1 MNAKKINTLFKH
13 PEQIT
18 SEDLIGLKQA
28 VDDFPYAAPLHALY
42 MKALQKKESYLL
54 PGQIKRAAIATPNRA
69 ALKEFHDMPIP
80 GMESAKEVPV
90 VDFTEV
96 AEAGKV
102 EEVEVVDKA
111 PAKKA
116 VEPAKAEEPV
126 KAKVE
131 KAAEPA
137 TPKTEKMHAAAQK
150 SEEVKPKT
158 EVKAEVS
165 ANVPEPV
172 KPESEVKEPV
182 KLDTPKPKATPAK
195 AASAQEDLSHL
206 PEAVRK
212 AILRSRALRGEEIP
226 ANTTEEKK
234 PAEVVEPAQA
244 APVKKEVASARVEEK
259 SAEVVE
265 SAQAAPVEEKPVQI
279 KKSAPTEEK
288 SKPAAEKSV
297 AEEVPAPEKSVAEKP
312 TSEKPKQAPKTPKPK
327 QSKAKKTEA
336 APVEEKLEV
345 REMPF
350 SEKASFME
358 WLTADFSDGAPNK
371 VERSAPKDV
380 KTIISE
386 LPKFPVPKKDGK
398 IDVFHLP
405 SDDQGKFVTE
415 TLAEIYLKQ
424 ALWDKAINA
433 YEVLSLKYPEKSGF
447 FADRIRE
454 IKKHKK

>member
-80 GMESAKEVPV
+80 GMESPKVVPV

-102 EEVEVVDKA
+102 EEVEVAAKA
-111 PAKKA
+111 PEKKA
-116 VEPAKAEEPV
+116 VESVKAVEPV

-137 TPKTEKMHAAAQK
+137 TPKTEKKQVAAQK
-150 SEEVKPKT
+150 SEAVKSKS
-158 EVKAEVS
+158 K
-165 ANVPEPV
+165 
-172 KPESEVKEPV
+172 VKEPV
-182 KLDTPKPKATPAK
+182 KLETPKPKAAPAK
-195 AASAQEDLSHL
+195 SASAQEDLSHL

-226 ANTTEEKK
+226 TSTTEEKK
-234 PAEVVEPAQA
+234 PAEVAAPELKQRPSEVSAEPTKKAEGVEPTQT
-244 APVKKEVASARVEEK
+244 VSVEEK
-259 SAEVVE
+259 LAD
-265 SAQAAPVEEKPVQI
+265 EKPVEDKPVQ
-279 KKSAPTEEK
+279 EEQPAVAE
-288 SKPAAEKSV
+288 KPAAEKSV
-297 AEEVPAPEKSVAEKP
+297 AEKPAP
-312 TSEKPKQAPKTPKPK
+312 EKPKQAPKTPKPK
-327 QSKAKKTEA
+327 IEKATKSEA
-336 APVEEKLEV
+336 ASIEEKLEV

-358 WLTADFSDGAPNK
+358 WLTADFSDGEPKK
-371 VERSAPKDV
+371 VVRSAPKDV

-386 LPKFPVPKKDGK
+386 LPKFPAPKKDGK

-454 IKKHKK
+454 IKKQKK

>member
-13 PEQIT
+13 PEEIT

-80 GMESAKEVPV
+80 GMESSKEAPV
-90 VDFTEV
+90 VDFTEM

-102 EEVEVVDKA
+102 EEVEVAAKA
-111 PAKKA
+111 AEKKA
-116 VEPAKAEEPV
+116 VEPVMDKEPV
-126 KAKVE
+126 QKKVE
-131 KAAEPA
+131 KAPEPA
-137 TPKTEKMHAAAQK
+137 TPESEKKQEVKAETAAQK
-150 SEEVKPKT
+150 S
-158 EVKAEVS
+158 
-165 ANVPEPV
+165 EPV

-182 KLDTPKPKATPAK
+182 KLDTPKPKAAPAK
-195 AASAQEDLSHL
+195 PTTLPEDLSHL

-212 AILRSRALRGEEIP
+212 AILRSRALRGEETP
-226 ANTTEEKK
+226 ASATEEKK
-234 PAEVVEPAQA
+234 PAEVEAPKVEQPPKGVPAEPAKKVEEPTEAEVVVPVQA
-244 APVKKEVASARVEEK
+244 APVKKEVQPTRVEENTVEEEPVQVMK
-259 SAEVVE
+259 SAPAKEK
-265 SAQAAPVEEKPVQI
+265 SAPVEETPVQ
-279 KKSAPTEEK
+279 EQ
-288 SKPAAEKSV
+288 SKPAL
-297 AEEVPAPEKSVAEKP
+297 
-312 TSEKPKQAPKTPKPK
+312 EKPKKAPKPK
-327 QSKAKKTEA
+327 QSKPKKVEA

-358 WLTADFSDGAPNK
+358 WLTADFSDGEPKK
-371 VERSAPKDV
+371 VERSAAKDV

-424 ALWDKAINA
+424 GLWDKAINA
-433 YEVLSLKYPEKSGF
+433 YEVLSLKYPEKSSF

-454 IKKHKK
+454 IKKQKK

>member
-13 PEQIT
+13 PEEIT

-80 GMESAKEVPV
+80 GMESSKEAPV

-102 EEVEVVDKA
+102 EEVEVAAKA
-111 PAKKA
+111 PEK
-116 VEPAKAEEPV
+116 KAEEPA
-126 KAKVE
+126 KKKVE
-131 KAAEPA
+131 KAPETE
-137 TPKTEKMHAAAQK
+137 TPKTEKNQATAQK
-150 SEEVKPKT
+150 SEAVKSESEV
-158 EVKAEVS
+158 
-165 ANVPEPV
+165 NEPV
-172 KPESEVKEPV
+172 KF
-182 KLDTPKPKATPAK
+182 DTPKPKAAPAK
-195 AASAQEDLSHL
+195 PTTLPKDLSHL
-206 PEAVRK
+206 PEAVRN

-226 ANTTEEKK
+226 ASTTEEKK
-234 PAEVVEPAQA
+234 PAEVLEPTQA
-244 APVKKEVASARVEEK
+244 TPVKEK
-259 SAEVVE
+259 
-265 SAQAAPVEEKPVQI
+265 PVEEKPVQV
-279 KKSAPTEEK
+279 KKSAPAEEK
-288 SKPAAEKSV
+288 SKPVQKKPAPV
-297 AEEVPAPEKSVAEKP
+297 EVKAAPEK
-312 TSEKPKQAPKTPKPK
+312 PKKAPKAPKPK
-327 QSKAKKTEA
+327 QSKPKKVQA

-350 SEKASFME
+350 SEKASFMD
-358 WLTADFSDGAPNK
+358 WLTADFSDGAPKK
-371 VERSAPKDV
+371 VKRSAPKDV

-454 IKKHKK
+454 IKKQKK

>member
-13 PEQIT
+13 PEKIT

-96 AEAGKV
+96 ADADKV
-102 EEVEVVDKA
+102 EEVEVAAKA
-111 PAKKA
+111 PEKKA
-116 VEPAKAEEPV
+116 VEPVKAEEPAKK
-126 KAKVE
+126 KAE
-131 KAAEPA
+131 KALETA
-137 TPKTEKMHAAAQK
+137 TPESEKKQ
-150 SEEVKPKT
+150 EVKSKPK
-158 EVKAEVS
+158 K
-165 ANVPEPV
+165 
-172 KPESEVKEPV
+172 KPTQEKKTEVKEPV
-182 KLDTPKPKATPAK
+182 KLDTPTPKGAPVKPTAVP
-195 AASAQEDLSHL
+195 EDVSHL
-206 PEAVRK
+206 PEAVRN
-212 AILRSRALRGEEIP
+212 AILRSRALRGEKIP
-226 ANTTEEKK
+226 TSSPKEKK
-234 PAEVVEPAQA
+234 PVQVEKITDEPVIEKTPEAVVPPQTTPVKEEVKPKSTAAKAPKKQQPKVKAEVAPTA
-244 APVKKEVASARVEEK
+244 AKPKVGKKEKAEAR
-259 SAEVVE
+259 
-265 SAQAAPVEEKPVQI
+265 
-279 KKSAPTEEK
+279 
-288 SKPAAEKSV
+288 PA
-297 AEEVPAPEKSVAEKP
+297 
-312 TSEKPKQAPKTPKPK
+312 
-327 QSKAKKTEA
+327 
-336 APVEEKLEV
+336 EEKLEV

-358 WLTADFSDGAPNK
+358 WLTADFSDREPKK
-371 VERSAPKDV
+371 VGRSAPKDV
-380 KTIISE
+380 KTIIGE

-405 SDDQGKFVTE
+405 SNDQGKFVTE

-424 ALWDKAINA
+424 GLWDKAINA

-447 FADRIRE
+447 FADRIKE

>member
-13 PEQIT
+13 PEEIT

-96 AEAGKV
+96 AEAGNV
-102 EEVEVVDKA
+102 EEVEVAAKA
-111 PAKKA
+111 LEKKT
-116 VEPAKAEEPV
+116 VEPVKAEEPV

-137 TPKTEKMHAAAQK
+137 TPKTEKKHEVKAEAAAQK
-150 SEEVKPKT
+150 SEAVKSK
-158 EVKAEVS
+158 K
-165 ANVPEPV
+165 
-172 KPESEVKEPV
+172 EVKEPV
-182 KLDTPKPKATPAK
+182 KLDTPKPKVAPAK
-195 AASAQEDLSHL
+195 PTTVPEDLSHL

-212 AILRSRALRGEEIP
+212 AISRSRALRGEEIP
-226 ANTTEEKK
+226 TSTTEEKK
-234 PAEVVEPAQA
+234 PAEVEAPKVEQRPAEVPAEPAKKVEEPTATEVVVPVQA
-244 APVKKEVASARVEEK
+244 APVKKEVQPARVEEK
-259 SAEVVE
+259 PA
-265 SAQAAPVEEKPVQI
+265 EEKAVKI
-279 KKSAPTEEK
+279 KKSAPAKEKSAPVEETPVQEQ
-288 SKPAAEKSV
+288 SKPAL
-297 AEEVPAPEKSVAEKP
+297 EKP
-312 TSEKPKQAPKTPKPK
+312 DLEKLKKAPKAPKPK
-327 QSKAKKTEA
+327 QSRPTKVEA
-336 APVEEKLEV
+336 APIEETLEV

-358 WLTADFSDGAPNK
+358 WLTADFSDGEPKK

-386 LPKFPVPKKDGK
+386 LPKFPQPKKDGK
-398 IDVFHLP
+398 IDVFHLT

-454 IKKHKK
+454 IKKQKK

>member
-102 EEVEVVDKA
+102 EEVEVAAKA
-111 PAKKA
+111 PEK
-116 VEPAKAEEPV
+116 KAEEPV
-126 KAKVE
+126 KEKVE
-131 KAAEPA
+131 KAPE
-137 TPKTEKMHAAAQK
+137 AAAQK
-150 SEEVKPKT
+150 T
-158 EVKAEVS
+158 KA
-165 ANVPEPV
+165 V
-172 KPESEVKEPV
+172 KPETEVKEPV
-182 KLDTPKPKATPAK
+182 KLDTPKPKAAPAK
-195 AASAQEDLSHL
+195 PTAVPDDLSHL

-226 ANTTEEKK
+226 ASTTEEKK
-234 PAEVVEPAQA
+234 PAEVVEPVQA
-244 APVKKEVASARVEEK
+244 TPVKKEVAPARVEEK
-259 SAEVVE
+259 VA
-265 SAQAAPVEEKPVQI
+265 EEKPIQI
-279 KKSAPTEEK
+279 KKSAPAEEK
-288 SKPAAEKSV
+288 SE
-297 AEEVPAPEKSVAEKP
+297 PAPA
-312 TSEKPKQAPKTPKPK
+312 KPKKAPKTPKPK

-358 WLTADFSDGAPNK
+358 WLTADFSDGAPKK

-454 IKKHKK
+454 IKKQKK

>member
-54 PGQIKRAAIATPNRA
+54 PGQIKRAAISTPNRA

-80 GMESAKEVPV
+80 GMEGVKEVQV

-102 EEVEVVDKA
+102 EKVEVA
-111 PAKKA
+111 TTAT
-116 VEPAKAEEPV
+116 EPAE
-126 KAKVE
+126 
-131 KAAEPA
+131 
-137 TPKTEKMHAAAQK
+137 
-150 SEEVKPKT
+150 
-158 EVKAEVS
+158 AEVVKES
-165 ANVPEPV
+165 VPEK
-172 KPESEVKEPV
+172 KPNESV
-182 KLDTPKPKATPAK
+182 KLDAPKSKASPAK
-195 AASAQEDLSHL
+195 QISLPEDLSHL

-212 AILRSRALRGEEIP
+212 VILRSRSLRGEETRGSITQE
-226 ANTTEEKK
+226 NKQ
-234 PAEVVEPAQA
+234 AE
-244 APVKKEVASARVEEK
+244 
-259 SAEVVE
+259 
-265 SAQAAPVEEKPVQI
+265 I
-279 KKSAPTEEK
+279 
-288 SKPAAEKSV
+288 
-297 AEEVPAPEKSVAEKP
+297 
-312 TSEKPKQAPKTPKPK
+312 EKPKVEKPKKAPKQKKPK
-327 QSKAKKTEA
+327 VKAKVAPAVSKQKVEKKQKTE
-336 APVEEKLEV
+336 PTRLKEKLEV

-350 SEKASFME
+350 SEKASFIE
-358 WLTADFSDGAPNK
+358 WLMGDFSQGKPKK
-371 VERSAPKDV
+371 VQRSMPKDV
-380 KTIISE
+380 MTIISE
-386 LPKFPVPKKDGK
+386 LPKFSVPKKDGK

-454 IKKHKK
+454 IKKQKK

>member
-80 GMESAKEVPV
+80 GMERAKEIPV
-90 VDFTEV
+90 VDFTEA

-102 EEVEVVDKA
+102 EEVAV
-111 PAKKA
+111 PAK
-116 VEPAKAEEPV
+116 V
-126 KAKVE
+126 
-131 KAAEPA
+131 AEP
-137 TPKTEKMHAAAQK
+137 
-150 SEEVKPKT
+150 EE
-158 EVKAEVS
+158 AEVLKES
-165 ANVPEPV
+165 VPEK
-172 KPESEVKEPV
+172 KPEVKEPV
-182 KLDTPKPKATPAK
+182 KLDAPKPKSAPAK
-195 AASAQEDLSHL
+195 PNSVPKDLSHL
-206 PEAVRK
+206 PEAVRQ
-212 AILRSRALRGEEIP
+212 AILRSRALRGEETP
-226 ANTTEEKK
+226 ASTAEEKK
-234 PAEVVEPAQA
+234 PAEVVEPAPA
-244 APVKKEVASARVEEK
+244 TPVKKEV
-259 SAEVVE
+259 
-265 SAQAAPVEEKPVQI
+265 QPAPVEEPAEEKPIQ
-279 KKSAPTEEK
+279 EK
-288 SKPAAEKSV
+288 SKLVPKKPASSQAKSKKAPKVPKQKVEK
-297 AEEVPAPEKSVAEKP
+297 KQKTKP
-312 TSEKPKQAPKTPKPK
+312 T
-327 QSKAKKTEA
+327 
-336 APVEEKLEV
+336 PVEEKLEL

-358 WLTADFSDGAPNK
+358 WLTADFSDGAPKK

-454 IKKHKK
+454 IKKQKN

>member
-54 PGQIKRAAIATPNRA
+54 PGQIKRAAIAMPNRA

-80 GMESAKEVPV
+80 GMESTKEVPV

-96 AEAGKV
+96 TEAGKV
-102 EEVEVVDKA
+102 EEVEVAGKA
-111 PAKKA
+111 REKKA
-116 VEPAKAEEPV
+116 VEPV
-126 KAKVE
+126 KSKVE
-131 KAAEPA
+131 KAPE
-137 TPKTEKMHAAAQK
+137 AAAQK
-150 SEEVKPKT
+150 PK
-158 EVKAEVS
+158 A
-165 ANVPEPV
+165 V
-172 KPESEVKEPV
+172 KPETEVKEPV
-182 KLDTPKPKATPAK
+182 KLDTPKPKAAPAK
-195 AASAQEDLSHL
+195 PTAVPDDLSHL

-226 ANTTEEKK
+226 ASATEEKK
-234 PAEVVEPAQA
+234 PAEVVEPVQA
-244 APVKKEVASARVEEK
+244 APVKKEVASSRIEEK
-259 SAEVVE
+259 
-265 SAQAAPVEEKPVQI
+265 AAEEKPIQI
-279 KKSAPTEEK
+279 KKSAPAEQK
-288 SKPAAEKSV
+288 SKPA
-297 AEEVPAPEKSVAEKP
+297 
-312 TSEKPKQAPKTPKPK
+312 SEKPAPAEMKPVPAKPKKAPKTPKPK
-327 QSKAKKTEA
+327 QPKPKKVEA
-336 APVEEKLEV
+336 APVEETLEV

-358 WLTADFSDGAPNK
+358 WLTADFSDGAPKK

-454 IKKHKK
+454 IKKQKK

>member
-102 EEVEVVDKA
+102 EEVEVAAKA
-111 PAKKA
+111 PEKKA
-116 VEPAKAEEPV
+116 VEPVKAVESV

-137 TPKTEKMHAAAQK
+137 TPKTEKKQVAAQK
-150 SEEVKPKT
+150 SEAVKSKS
-158 EVKAEVS
+158 K
-165 ANVPEPV
+165 
-172 KPESEVKEPV
+172 VKEPV
-182 KLDTPKPKATPAK
+182 KLETPKPKAAPAK
-195 AASAQEDLSHL
+195 SASAQEDLSHL

-226 ANTTEEKK
+226 TSTTEEKK
-234 PAEVVEPAQA
+234 PAEVAAPELKQRPSEVSAEPTKKAEGVEPTQT
-244 APVKKEVASARVEEK
+244 VSVEEK
-259 SAEVVE
+259 LAD
-265 SAQAAPVEEKPVQI
+265 EKPVEDKPVQ
-279 KKSAPTEEK
+279 EEQPAVAE
-288 SKPAAEKSV
+288 KPAAEKSV
-297 AEEVPAPEKSVAEKP
+297 AEKPAP
-312 TSEKPKQAPKTPKPK
+312 EKPKQAPKTPKPK
-327 QSKAKKTEA
+327 IEKATKSEA
-336 APVEEKLEV
+336 ASIEEKLEV

-358 WLTADFSDGAPNK
+358 WLTADFSDGEPKK
-371 VERSAPKDV
+371 VVRSAPKDV

-386 LPKFPVPKKDGK
+386 LPKFPAPKKDGK

>member
-13 PEQIT
+13 PEEIT

-80 GMESAKEVPV
+80 GMESAKKVPV

-102 EEVEVVDKA
+102 EDVEVAAEA
-111 PAKKA
+111 PEIETTSEKKA
-116 VEPAKAEEPV
+116 EPEKKAMEPV
-126 KAKVE
+126 KAEAPVQTKVE
-131 KAAEPA
+131 KAPEAAVQTSEPA
-137 TPKTEKMHAAAQK
+137 K
-150 SEEVKPKT
+150 
-158 EVKAEVS
+158 
-165 ANVPEPV
+165 PEP
-172 KPESEVKEPV
+172 EVKEPV
-182 KLDTPKPKATPAK
+182 KVDTPKPKAAPAK
-195 AASAQEDLSHL
+195 PTPVTEDLSHL

-212 AILRSRALRGEEIP
+212 AILRSRSLRGEETP
-226 ANTTEEKK
+226 ASATEEKK
-234 PAEVVEPAQA
+234 PVEVAAPKLKQPPAEMPAEPIKQVEDPKAAEVVEPVQT
-244 APVKKEVASARVEEK
+244 APVKKTVPPARVDEK
-259 SAEVVE
+259 PA
-265 SAQAAPVEEKPVQI
+265 EEKPVQ
-279 KKSAPTEEK
+279 EK
-288 SKPAAEKSV
+288 FKPVQKKPAAEAKPM
-297 AEEVPAPEKSVAEKP
+297 EEKLAPEKPAPALEKT
-312 TSEKPKQAPKTPKPK
+312 TSEKPKKAPKAPKPK
-327 QSKAKKTEA
+327 QSMPKNTKA

-358 WLTADFSDGAPNK
+358 WLTADFSDGEPKK

-386 LPKFPVPKKDGK
+386 LPKFPQPKKDGK
-398 IDVFHLP
+398 IDVFHLT

-454 IKKHKK
+454 IKKQKK

>member
-80 GMESAKEVPV
+80 GMERAKEVPV

-126 KAKVE
+126 KAQVE

-137 TPKTEKMHAAAQK
+137 TPKTEKMQSAAQK

-158 EVKAEVS
+158 EVK
-165 ANVPEPV
+165 
-172 KPESEVKEPV
+172 EPV
-182 KLDTPKPKATPAK
+182 KLDTPKPKVAPAK
-195 AASAQEDLSHL
+195 PTTLPEDLSHL
-206 PEAVRK
+206 PEAVRN

-226 ANTTEEKK
+226 ASTTEEKK

-259 SAEVVE
+259 PVQEK
-265 SAQAAPVEEKPVQI
+265 PVEEKPVQ
-279 KKSAPTEEK
+279 EEQPAVAE
-288 SKPAAEKSV
+288 KPAAEKSV
-297 AEEVPAPEKSVAEKP
+297 AEKP
-312 TSEKPKQAPKTPKPK
+312 TPEKPKQAPKTPKPK
-327 QSKAKKTEA
+327 IEKATKPEA
-336 APVEEKLEV
+336 APVEETLEV

-358 WLTADFSDGAPNK
+358 WLTADFSDGAPKK

-405 SDDQGKFVTE
+405 SDDQGRFVTE

-454 IKKHKK
+454 IKKQKK

>member
-96 AEAGKV
+96 AETGKV
-102 EEVEVVDKA
+102 EEVEVAAKA
-111 PAKKA
+111 PEKKA
-116 VEPAKAEEPV
+116 VEPV

-137 TPKTEKMHAAAQK
+137 TPKTEKKQAAAQK

-158 EVKAEVS
+158 EVK
-165 ANVPEPV
+165 
-172 KPESEVKEPV
+172 EPV
-182 KLDTPKPKATPAK
+182 KLDTPKPKVAPAK
-195 AASAQEDLSHL
+195 PTTLPEDLSHL

-212 AILRSRALRGEEIP
+212 AILRSRVLRGEEIP
-226 ANTTEEKK
+226 TSTTEEKK
-234 PAEVVEPAQA
+234 PAEVAAPELKQRPSEVSAEPTKKAEGVEPTQT
-244 APVKKEVASARVEEK
+244 VSVEEK
-259 SAEVVE
+259 LAD
-265 SAQAAPVEEKPVQI
+265 EKPVEDKPVQ
-279 KKSAPTEEK
+279 KEQSA
-288 SKPAAEKSV
+288 V
-297 AEEVPAPEKSVAEKP
+297 AEKSVAEKP
-312 TSEKPKQAPKTPKPK
+312 TAEKPKQAPKTPKPK
-327 QSKAKKTEA
+327 IEKATKSEA
-336 APVEEKLEV
+336 ASIEEKLEV

-358 WLTADFSDGAPNK
+358 WLTADFSDGEPKK
-371 VERSAPKDV
+371 VGRSAPKDV

-386 LPKFPVPKKDGK
+386 LPKFPAPKKDGK

>member
-102 EEVEVVDKA
+102 EEVEVAAKA
-111 PAKKA
+111 PEKKA
-116 VEPAKAEEPV
+116 VEPVKAVESV

-137 TPKTEKMHAAAQK
+137 TPKTEKKQVAAQK
-150 SEEVKPKT
+150 SEAVKSKS
-158 EVKAEVS
+158 K
-165 ANVPEPV
+165 
-172 KPESEVKEPV
+172 VKEPV
-182 KLDTPKPKATPAK
+182 KLETPKPKAAPAK
-195 AASAQEDLSHL
+195 SASAQEDLSHL

-226 ANTTEEKK
+226 TSTTEEKK
-234 PAEVVEPAQA
+234 PAEVAAPELKQRPSEVSAEPTKKAEGVEPTQT
-244 APVKKEVASARVEEK
+244 VSVEEK
-259 SAEVVE
+259 LAD
-265 SAQAAPVEEKPVQI
+265 EKPVEDKPVQ
-279 KKSAPTEEK
+279 EEQPAVAE
-288 SKPAAEKSV
+288 KPAAEKSV
-297 AEEVPAPEKSVAEKP
+297 AEKP
-312 TSEKPKQAPKTPKPK
+312 TPEKPKQAPKTPKPK
-327 QSKAKKTEA
+327 IEKATKSEA
-336 APVEEKLEV
+336 ASIEEKLEV

-358 WLTADFSDGAPNK
+358 WLTADFSDGEPKK
-371 VERSAPKDV
+371 VVRSAPKDV

-386 LPKFPVPKKDGK
+386 LPKFPAPKKDGK

-433 YEVLSLKYPEKSGF
+433 YEVLSLKYPEKSGL
-447 FADRIRE
+447 AN
-454 IKKHKK
+454 H

>member
-102 EEVEVVDKA
+102 EEVEVAAKA
-111 PAKKA
+111 PEKKA
-116 VEPAKAEEPV
+116 VEPVKAEEPV
-126 KAKVE
+126 KEKVE

-137 TPKTEKMHAAAQK
+137 TPKTEKKQAAAEK
-150 SEEVKPKT
+150 SEAVKSK
-158 EVKAEVS
+158 K
-165 ANVPEPV
+165 
-172 KPESEVKEPV
+172 EVKEPV
-182 KLDTPKPKATPAK
+182 KLDTPQPKATPAK
-195 AASAQEDLSHL
+195 PTAVPEDLSHL

-226 ANTTEEKK
+226 ASTTEEKK

-244 APVKKEVASARVEEK
+244 APVKKEMASARVEEK
-259 SAEVVE
+259 SAEE
-265 SAQAAPVEEKPVQI
+265 KPVEEKPVQ
-279 KKSAPTEEK
+279 EK
-288 SKPAAEKSV
+288 QPA
-297 AEEVPAPEKSVAEKP
+297 VAEKP
-312 TSEKPKQAPKTPKPK
+312 TPEKPKKAPKTPKPK
-327 QSKAKKTEA
+327 QSKAKKVES
-336 APVEEKLEV
+336 APVEETLEV

-358 WLTADFSDGAPNK
+358 WLTADFSDGAPKK
-371 VERSAPKDV
+371 VKRSAPKDV

-454 IKKHKK
+454 IKKQKK

>member
-1 MNAKKINTLFKH
+1 
-13 PEQIT
+13 
-18 SEDLIGLKQA
+18 

-80 GMESAKEVPV
+80 GMESAKKVPV

-102 EEVEVVDKA
+102 EEVEVAAKA
-111 PAKKA
+111 PEK
-116 VEPAKAEEPV
+116 KAEEPV

-137 TPKTEKMHAAAQK
+137 TPKTEKKQAAAQK
-150 SEEVKPKT
+150 SEAVKSK
-158 EVKAEVS
+158 K
-165 ANVPEPV
+165 
-172 KPESEVKEPV
+172 EVKEPM
-182 KLDTPKPKATPAK
+182 KLDTPKPKVAPAK
-195 AASAQEDLSHL
+195 PTTLPEDLSHL
-206 PEAVRK
+206 PEAVRN

-226 ANTTEEKK
+226 ASTTEEKK
-234 PAEVVEPAQA
+234 PAEVVEQAQA

-259 SAEVVE
+259 
-265 SAQAAPVEEKPVQI
+265 PVQI
-279 KKSAPTEEK
+279 KKSAPAEEK
-288 SKPAAEKSV
+288 SK
-297 AEEVPAPEKSVAEKP
+297 PAPEKSVAEKP
-312 TSEKPKQAPKTPKPK
+312 APEKSKQASKTPKPK
-327 QSKAKKTEA
+327 QSKAQKVEA
-336 APVEEKLEV
+336 APVEETLEV

-358 WLTADFSDGAPNK
+358 WLTADFSDGAPKK

-433 YEVLSLKYPEKSGF
+433 YEVLSLKYPEKSGS

-454 IKKHKK
+454 IKKQKK

>member
-42 MKALQKKESYLL
+42 MKALQKKASYLL

-102 EEVEVVDKA
+102 EEVQVEAKA
-111 PAKKA
+111 TEKEITPEQKIRIEK
-116 VEPAKAEEPV
+116 KAEEPA
-126 KAKVE
+126 KKKVE
-131 KAAEPA
+131 KAPEPA
-137 TPKTEKMHAAAQK
+137 KPKTEKKQAEKAEAQK
-150 SEEVKPKT
+150 SEAVKHK
-158 EVKAEVS
+158 K
-165 ANVPEPV
+165 
-172 KPESEVKEPV
+172 EVKEPV
-182 KLDTPKPKATPAK
+182 KLDTPTPQGAPAK
-195 AASAQEDLSHL
+195 PTAVPEDVSHL
-206 PEAVRK
+206 PEAVRN
-212 AILRSRALRGEEIP
+212 AILRSRALRGEKIP
-226 ANTTEEKK
+226 TSSPKEKK
-234 PAEVVEPAQA
+234 PVQVEKIKDEPVIEKTPEAVVPPQTTPVKEEVKPRSTASKAPKKKQPKVKAEV
-244 APVKKEVASARVEEK
+244 
-259 SAEVVE
+259 
-265 SAQAAPVEEKPVQI
+265 
-279 KKSAPTEEK
+279 APT
-288 SKPAAEKSV
+288 A
-297 AEEVPAPEKSVAEKP
+297 
-312 TSEKPKQAPKTPKPK
+312 PKPK
-327 QSKAKKTEA
+327 VGKKEKAEA
-336 APVEEKLEV
+336 RPAEEKLEV

-358 WLTADFSDGAPNK
+358 WLTADFSDGEPKK
-371 VERSAPKDV
+371 VGRSVPKDV
-380 KTIISE
+380 KTIIGE

-405 SDDQGKFVTE
+405 SNDQGKFVTE

-424 ALWDKAINA
+424 GLWDKAINA

>member
-96 AEAGKV
+96 ADADKV
-102 EEVEVVDKA
+102 EEVEVAAKA
-111 PAKKA
+111 PEKKA
-116 VEPAKAEEPV
+116 EEPAKAEELV

-131 KAAEPA
+131 KALETA
-137 TPKTEKMHAAAQK
+137 TPESEEKQAVKAEAEAQK
-150 SEEVKPKT
+150 SEAVKPKT
-158 EVKAEVS
+158 
-165 ANVPEPV
+165 
-172 KPESEVKEPV
+172 EVKEPV
-182 KLDTPKPKATPAK
+182 KLDTPTPKGAPAK
-195 AASAQEDLSHL
+195 PTAVPEDVSHL
-206 PEAVRK
+206 PEAVRN
-212 AILRSRALRGEEIP
+212 AILRSRALRGEKIP
-226 ANTTEEKK
+226 TSSPKEKK
-234 PAEVVEPAQA
+234 PVQVEKITDEPIIEKTQEAVVPPQTTPVKEEVKPKSTAAKAPKKKQPKVKAEV
-244 APVKKEVASARVEEK
+244 
-259 SAEVVE
+259 
-265 SAQAAPVEEKPVQI
+265 
-279 KKSAPTEEK
+279 APT
-288 SKPAAEKSV
+288 A
-297 AEEVPAPEKSVAEKP
+297 
-312 TSEKPKQAPKTPKPK
+312 PKPK
-327 QSKAKKTEA
+327 VGKKEKAEA
-336 APVEEKLEV
+336 RPAEEKLEV

-358 WLTADFSDGAPNK
+358 WLTADFSDGEPKK
-371 VERSAPKDV
+371 VGRSVPKDV
-380 KTIISE
+380 KTIIGE

-405 SDDQGKFVTE
+405 SNDQGKFVTE

-424 ALWDKAINA
+424 GLWDKAINA

-447 FADRIRE
+447 FADRKKE

>member
-80 GMESAKEVPV
+80 GMERAKEVPV

-102 EEVEVVDKA
+102 EEVVLPAKVAELEEAEVVK
-111 PAKKA
+111 
-116 VEPAKAEEPV
+116 E
-126 KAKVE
+126 
-131 KAAEPA
+131 
-137 TPKTEKMHAAAQK
+137 
-150 SEEVKPKT
+150 S
-158 EVKAEVS
+158 
-165 ANVPEPV
+165 VPEK
-172 KPESEVKEPV
+172 KPEVKEPV
-182 KLDTPKPKATPAK
+182 KLDAPKPKSAPAK
-195 AASAQEDLSHL
+195 PTSVSKDLSHL
-206 PEAVRK
+206 PEAVRQ
-212 AILRSRALRGEEIP
+212 AILRSRALRGEETP
-226 ANTTEEKK
+226 ASTAEEKK
-234 PAEVVEPAQA
+234 PAEVVEPAPA
-244 APVKKEVASARVEEK
+244 TPVKKEVQPAPS
-259 SAEVVE
+259 
-265 SAQAAPVEEKPVQI
+265 QA
-279 KKSAPTEEK
+279 K
-288 SKPAAEKSV
+288 SKK
-297 AEEVPAPEKSVAEKP
+297 APKV
-312 TSEKPKQAPKTPKPK
+312 PKQKVEKKQKTKP
-327 QSKAKKTEA
+327 
-336 APVEEKLEV
+336 APVEEKLEL

-358 WLTADFSDGAPNK
+358 WLTADFSDGAPKK

-454 IKKHKK
+454 IKKQKK

>member
-102 EEVEVVDKA
+102 EEVEVEAKA
-111 PAKKA
+111 TEKEITPEQKIRIEK
-116 VEPAKAEEPV
+116 KAEEPA
-126 KAKVE
+126 KKKVE
-131 KAAEPA
+131 KAPEPA
-137 TPKTEKMHAAAQK
+137 KPKTEKKQAVKAEAEAQK
-150 SEEVKPKT
+150 SEAVKPKT
-158 EVKAEVS
+158 
-165 ANVPEPV
+165 
-172 KPESEVKEPV
+172 EVKEPV
-182 KLDTPKPKATPAK
+182 KLDTPEPKGAPAK
-195 AASAQEDLSHL
+195 PTAVPEDVSHL
-206 PEAVRK
+206 PEAVRN
-212 AILRSRALRGEEIP
+212 AILRSRALRGEKIP
-226 ANTTEEKK
+226 TSSPKEKK
-234 PAEVVEPAQA
+234 PVQVEKIKDEPVIEKTPEAVVPPQTTPVKEEVKPRSTASKAPKKKQPKVKAEV
-244 APVKKEVASARVEEK
+244 
-259 SAEVVE
+259 
-265 SAQAAPVEEKPVQI
+265 
-279 KKSAPTEEK
+279 APT
-288 SKPAAEKSV
+288 A
-297 AEEVPAPEKSVAEKP
+297 
-312 TSEKPKQAPKTPKPK
+312 PKPK
-327 QSKAKKTEA
+327 VGKKEKAEA
-336 APVEEKLEV
+336 RPAEEKLEV

-358 WLTADFSDGAPNK
+358 WLTADFSDGEPKK
-371 VERSAPKDV
+371 VGRSVPKDV
-380 KTIISE
+380 KTIIGE

-405 SDDQGKFVTE
+405 SNDQGKFVTE

-424 ALWDKAINA
+424 GLWDKAINA

-447 FADRIRE
+447 FADRIKE

>member
-80 GMESAKEVPV
+80 GMERSKEVPV

-102 EEVEVVDKA
+102 EEVEVAAKA
-111 PAKKA
+111 PEKKA
-116 VEPAKAEEPV
+116 VESVKAVEPV

-137 TPKTEKMHAAAQK
+137 TPKTEKKQAAAQK
-150 SEEVKPKT
+150 SEAVK
-158 EVKAEVS
+158 S
-165 ANVPEPV
+165 
-172 KPESEVKEPV
+172 ESEVKEPV
-182 KLDTPKPKATPAK
+182 KLDTPKPKAAPAK
-195 AASAQEDLSHL
+195 SASAQEDLSHL

-226 ANTTEEKK
+226 TSTTEEKK
-234 PAEVVEPAQA
+234 PAEVAAPELKQRPSEVSAEPTKKAEGVEPTQT
-244 APVKKEVASARVEEK
+244 VSVEEK
-259 SAEVVE
+259 LAD
-265 SAQAAPVEEKPVQI
+265 EKPVEDKPVQ
-279 KKSAPTEEK
+279 EEQPAVAE
-288 SKPAAEKSV
+288 KPAAEKSV
-297 AEEVPAPEKSVAEKP
+297 AEKPAP
-312 TSEKPKQAPKTPKPK
+312 EKPKQAPKTPKPK
-327 QSKAKKTEA
+327 IEKATKSEA
-336 APVEEKLEV
+336 ASIEEKLEV

-358 WLTADFSDGAPNK
+358 WLTADFSDGEPKK
-371 VERSAPKDV
+371 VVRSAPKDV

-386 LPKFPVPKKDGK
+386 LPKFPAPKKDGK

-424 ALWDKAINA
+424 GLWDKAINA

>member
-13 PEQIT
+13 PEEIT

-102 EEVEVVDKA
+102 EEVEVADKA
-111 PAKKA
+111 PEKKA
-116 VEPAKAEEPV
+116 VEPVKAEEPV

-131 KAAEPA
+131 KAAE
-137 TPKTEKMHAAAQK
+137 AAAQK
-150 SEEVKPKT
+150 SEALKPKT
-158 EVKAEVS
+158 
-165 ANVPEPV
+165 
-172 KPESEVKEPV
+172 EVKEPV
-182 KLDTPKPKATPAK
+182 KLDTPKPKAAPAK
-195 AASAQEDLSHL
+195 PASEQQDLSHL

-212 AILRSRALRGEEIP
+212 AILRSRALRGEETT
-226 ANTTEEKK
+226 ASGTEEKK
-234 PAEVVEPAQA
+234 PAEVEAPKVEQRPTEVPAEPAKKAEEPTATEVVVPVQA
-244 APVKKEVASARVEEK
+244 APVKKEVQPARVEEK
-259 SAEVVE
+259 PA
-265 SAQAAPVEEKPVQI
+265 EEKAVQI
-279 KKSAPTEEK
+279 KKSAPANEKSAPVEETPVQEQSKPAQEKPALEKPKKAPKAPK
-288 SKPAAEKSV
+288 SKPTKV
-297 AEEVPAPEKSVAEKP
+297 
-312 TSEKPKQAPKTPKPK
+312 
-327 QSKAKKTEA
+327 EA

-358 WLTADFSDGAPNK
+358 WLTADFSDGEPKK

-386 LPKFPVPKKDGK
+386 LPKFPVTKKDGK

-454 IKKHKK
+454 IKKQKK

>member
-80 GMESAKEVPV
+80 GMESAKEAPV

-126 KAKVE
+126 KAQVE

-137 TPKTEKMHAAAQK
+137 TPKTEKMQSAAQK

-158 EVKAEVS
+158 EVK
-165 ANVPEPV
+165 
-172 KPESEVKEPV
+172 EPV
-182 KLDTPKPKATPAK
+182 KLDTPKPKVAPAK
-195 AASAQEDLSHL
+195 PTTLPEDLSHL
-206 PEAVRK
+206 PEAVRN

-226 ANTTEEKK
+226 ASTTEEKN

-259 SAEVVE
+259 PVQEK
-265 SAQAAPVEEKPVQI
+265 PVEEKPVQ
-279 KKSAPTEEK
+279 EEQ
-288 SKPAAEKSV
+288 PA
-297 AEEVPAPEKSVAEKP
+297 VAEKP
-312 TSEKPKQAPKTPKPK
+312 SPEKPKQAPKTPKSK
-327 QSKAKKTEA
+327 QSKGKKVEA
-336 APVEEKLEV
+336 APVEETLEV

-358 WLTADFSDGAPNK
+358 WLTADFSDGAPKK

-386 LPKFPVPKKDGK
+386 LPKFPAPKKDGK

>member
-96 AEAGKV
+96 ADTDKV
-102 EEVEVVDKA
+102 EEVEVAAKA
-111 PAKKA
+111 PEKKA
-116 VEPAKAEEPV
+116 VEPVKAEEP
-126 KAKVE
+126 AKKNVE
-131 KAAEPA
+131 KALEPA
-137 TPKTEKMHAAAQK
+137 KPKTEKKQAEKAEAQK
-150 SEEVKPKT
+150 SEAVKSK
-158 EVKAEVS
+158 K
-165 ANVPEPV
+165 
-172 KPESEVKEPV
+172 EVKEPV
-182 KLDTPKPKATPAK
+182 KLDTPTPKGAPAK
-195 AASAQEDLSHL
+195 PTAVPEDVSHL
-206 PEAVRK
+206 PEAVRN
-212 AILRSRALRGEEIP
+212 AILRSRALRGEKIP
-226 ANTTEEKK
+226 TSSPKEKK
-234 PAEVVEPAQA
+234 PVQVEKITDEPVIEKTPEAVVLPQTTPAKEEVKPKSTASKAPKKKQPKVKAEV
-244 APVKKEVASARVEEK
+244 APMA
-259 SAEVVE
+259 
-265 SAQAAPVEEKPVQI
+265 
-279 KKSAPTEEK
+279 
-288 SKPAAEKSV
+288 
-297 AEEVPAPEKSVAEKP
+297 
-312 TSEKPKQAPKTPKPK
+312 PKPK
-327 QSKAKKTEA
+327 VGKKEKAEA
-336 APVEEKLEV
+336 RPAEEKLEV

-358 WLTADFSDGAPNK
+358 WLTADFSNGEPKK
-371 VERSAPKDV
+371 VGRSAPKDV
-380 KTIISE
+380 KTIIGE
-386 LPKFPVPKKDGK
+386 LHKFPVPKKDGK

-405 SDDQGKFVTE
+405 SNDQGKFVTE

-424 ALWDKAINA
+424 GLWDKAINA

-454 IKKHKK
+454 IKKQKK

>member
-80 GMESAKEVPV
+80 GMERSKEVPV

-102 EEVEVVDKA
+102 EEVEVAAKA
-111 PAKKA
+111 PEKKA
-116 VEPAKAEEPV
+116 VESVKAVEPV

-137 TPKTEKMHAAAQK
+137 TPKTEKKQAAAQK
-150 SEEVKPKT
+150 SEAVK
-158 EVKAEVS
+158 S
-165 ANVPEPV
+165 
-172 KPESEVKEPV
+172 ESEVKEPV

-226 ANTTEEKK
+226 TSTTEEKK
-234 PAEVVEPAQA
+234 PAEVA
-244 APVKKEVASARVEEK
+244 APELKQRPSEV
-259 SAEVVE
+259 SAEPTKKGEEPRVAEGVE
-265 SAQAAPVEEKPVQI
+265 SAQTAFVEEKLTDEKPVEDKPVQ
-279 KKSAPTEEK
+279 EEQ
-288 SKPAAEKSV
+288 PAV

-312 TSEKPKQAPKTPKPK
+312 TLEKPKQAPKTPKPK

-336 APVEEKLEV
+336 ASIEEKLEV

-358 WLTADFSDGAPNK
+358 WLTADFSDGEPKK
-371 VERSAPKDV
+371 VVRSAPKDV

-386 LPKFPVPKKDGK
+386 LPKFPAPKKDGK

>member
-116 VEPAKAEEPV
+116 VEPV

-137 TPKTEKMHAAAQK
+137 TPKTEKKQAAAQK
-150 SEEVKPKT
+150 SEAVKSK
-158 EVKAEVS
+158 K
-165 ANVPEPV
+165 
-172 KPESEVKEPV
+172 EVKEPV
-182 KLDTPKPKATPAK
+182 KLDTPKPKVAPAK
-195 AASAQEDLSHL
+195 PTTLPEDLSHL
-206 PEAVRK
+206 PEAVRN

-226 ANTTEEKK
+226 ASTTEEKK
-234 PAEVVEPAQA
+234 P
-244 APVKKEVASARVEEK
+244 
-259 SAEVVE
+259 AEVVE
-265 SAQAAPVEEKPVQI
+265 SAQAAPVEEKPVHI
-279 KKSAPTEEK
+279 KKSAPAEEK
-288 SKPAAEKSV
+288 SK
-297 AEEVPAPEKSVAEKP
+297 PAPEKSVAQEKP
-312 TSEKPKQAPKTPKPK
+312 VEEKPVQEEQPAVAKKPTPEKPKQAPKTPKSK

-336 APVEEKLEV
+336 APVEETLEV

-358 WLTADFSDGAPNK
+358 WLTADFSDGAPKK

-405 SDDQGKFVTE
+405 SDDQGRFVTE

-454 IKKHKK
+454 IKKQKK

>member
-80 GMESAKEVPV
+80 GMERAKEVPV

-126 KAKVE
+126 KAQVE

-137 TPKTEKMHAAAQK
+137 TPKTEKMQAAAQK
-150 SEEVKPKT
+150 SEAVKSK
-158 EVKAEVS
+158 K
-165 ANVPEPV
+165 
-172 KPESEVKEPV
+172 EVKEPV
-182 KLDTPKPKATPAK
+182 KLDTPKPKIAPAK
-195 AASAQEDLSHL
+195 PTTLPEDLSHL
-206 PEAVRK
+206 PEAVRN

-226 ANTTEEKK
+226 ASTTEEKK
-234 PAEVVEPAQA
+234 P
-244 APVKKEVASARVEEK
+244 
-259 SAEVVE
+259 AEVVE
-265 SAQAAPVEEKPVQI
+265 SAQAAPVEEKPVHI
-279 KKSAPTEEK
+279 KKSAPAEEK
-288 SKPAAEKSV
+288 SK
-297 AEEVPAPEKSVAEKP
+297 PAPEKSVAQEKP
-312 TSEKPKQAPKTPKPK
+312 VEEKPVQEEQPAVAKKPTPEKPKQAPKTPKPK
-327 QSKAKKTEA
+327 QSKAKKVEA
-336 APVEEKLEV
+336 APVEETLEV

-358 WLTADFSDGAPNK
+358 WLTADFSDGAPKK

-405 SDDQGKFVTE
+405 SDDQGRFVTE

-454 IKKHKK
+454 IKKQKK